1 MPSHSTPLGPG
12 LNDSSNPEALGA
24 RLVFRFYAAAAITNG
39 DIVVLDRADTTYGL
53 GNSVKKSTTTADAI
67 DVVGVADATC
77 TAGSWVPVVVWGL
90 KQNAN
95 VADAV
100 SAGDGLQS
108 STTAGRAGA
117 RGAGETYFAIALEDG
132 NSDNQADVFVKA
144 LGPSAP

>member
-24 RLVFRFYAAAAITNG
+24 RIVFRFWAAAAITNG
-39 DIVVLDRADTTYGL
+39 DAVVLDTSDTTYGL
-53 GNSVKKSTTTADAI
+53 GNSVKKSASADAV
-67 DVVGVADATC
+67 DVVGVADATVA
-77 TAGSWVPVVVWGL
+77 AGSWVPVVVWGL

-95 VADAV
+95 VADA
-100 SAGDGLQS
+100 SAAGDALQTS
-108 STTAGRAGA
+108 ATAGRMGT

-132 NSDNQADVFVKA
+132 NASNQADVFVKA